1 MGTTTIQT
9 ERDRALRFSIK
20 DASKDAFNVTFIPE
34 GRILVE
40 AHGGTVA
47 VLNAKKVIT
56 DYDDSEKLSTKNA
69 FSKRTEPQR
78 AFVPMAVNVDLAG
91 NPCNI
96 RIGADALLVAHP
108 ENGLLVS
115 AASAEVGVVGAKKV
129 IDIDRAGS
137 FVDGFEERIAEARAQ
152 KMTDA
157 AAALKESAKFVD
169 VALVKEEPAVSSV
182 TPGAFEIGHVFTQE
196 ELQKNAPDLLFLKGY
211 TYVDWNKQNGQIELM
226 SPELFPGIK
235 PAKERIGEGRPD
247 FAKGKELTGSC
258 DFVISYR
265 DRLNKKCAKSPELKG
280 MEFRLATDKDWEQF
294 AAGKFKAAAGAQK
307 PALALEA
314 PADETLQ
321 ESNLGGREYY
331 VASQGGDSL
340 TSRFATVRNDTSGE
354 KRTVDKRDVQAGG
367 RLFVTVPGLT
377 HVRLRNC
384 IS

>member
-226 SPELFPGIK
+226 SPELFP
-235 PAKERIGEGRPD
+235 ASNRQ
-247 FAKGKELTGSC
+247 
-258 DFVISYR
+258 
-265 DRLNKKCAKSPELKG
+265 KS
-280 MEFRLATDKDWEQF
+280 
-294 AAGKFKAAAGAQK
+294 
-307 PALALEA
+307 
-314 PADETLQ
+314 
-321 ESNLGGREYY
+321 
-331 VASQGGDSL
+331 V
-340 TSRFATVRNDTSGE
+340 
-354 KRTVDKRDVQAGG
+354 
-367 RLFVTVPGLT
+367 
-377 HVRLRNC
+377 
-384 IS
+384 